1 MKLIPLLLDSRP
13 RYLGVGATDA
23 SLLQLPVGQSHL
35 VLELVKSVQKVTA
48 HPPIVVAPFAP
59 DQSYDTRMRTL
70 APIIEAV
77 TTPTAFKSSLT
88 RYDPSDFLLMVSPSL
103 YPKVGFDLRP
113 LMAGAIREAPMVRHL
128 LAFET
133 SSLRTKEFVHSEDG
147 RVRRIQRYFEPV
159 TWPFASG
166 VVASLVPIASLMT
179 TSELPTL
186 PLDQL
191 RRALALAGVPSQD
204 VPCRGECFDLSDET
218 GALALNEFKVLSS
231 FAHRDGGLRQT
242 SGTAA
247 RAGIDAT
254 ARFLGPVLVHEGVVV
269 EEGAL
274 VIGPAVLGARA
285 RIKADAVVAHCLVL
299 PGASV
304 AESAT
309 VRQRVVIRRTP
320 RAKPEEDTSSQR
332 RHTPGI
338 SVPATLQ
345 QPSRPTLYPAIK
357 AAVEPIIASVALVV
371 LSPLIVAIG
380 ALVKLSSEG
389 PIFFGDLREGKDGR
403 LFRCWKF
410 RTMRV
415 NADVLQHTLAGK
427 QQMDGPQFKMD
438 HDPRVTRVG
447 HWLRRSS
454 LDELPQL
461 FNVVRGD
468 MSCIGP
474 RPSPFN
480 ENQICVPW
488 RNARLSVRPGMS
500 GLWQVCRYNRAE
512 GDFHQWIHYDM
523 LYVNNVS
530 LLTDLKIILATF
542 KTLAGRGP
550 ISVHDITGVPADYIV
565 SSPSAAEGR
574 AWSQAFSER
583 AVPEGADPIASV
595 ISGRVNF
602 EREVAVTPVALADV
616 ADDGASK
623 TPVSIPAEWPGLPL
637 FSGAKT
643 PSTKTASEPA
653 N

>member
-35 VLELVKSVQKVTA
+35 VLELIKSVQKVTA
-48 HPPIVVAPFAP
+48 HSPIVVAPFAP
-59 DQSYDTRMRTL
+59 DQSYDTRIRTL
-70 APIIEAV
+70 APIIEAI
-77 TTPTAFKSSLT
+77 TSPAAFKGGLT

-103 YPKVGFDLRP
+103 FPKGGFDLRP

-179 TSELPTL
+179 TNELPTL

-204 VPCRGECFDLSDET
+204 VPCHGECFDLSDET
-218 GALALNEFKVLSS
+218 GALALNEYKVLSS
-231 FAHRDGGLRQT
+231 FANRDGGFRQT
-242 SGTAA
+242 SGTPMGP
-247 RAGIDAT
+247 GIDPT
-254 ARFLGPVLVHEGVVV
+254 ARFLGPVLVHDGVIV
-269 EEGAL
+269 EDGAL
-274 VIGPAVLGARA
+274 VIGPTVLGSRA
-285 RIKADAVVAHCLVL
+285 RIKSDAVVAHCLVL

-309 VRQRVVIRRTP
+309 VRQRVVIRRSP

-345 QPSRPTLYPAIK
+345 QRSRPTLYPAVK
-357 AAVEPIIASVALVV
+357 AAVEPVIASVALIV

-380 ALVKLSSEG
+380 ALVKLTSQG
-389 PIFFGDLREGKDGR
+389 PIFFGDLREGKDGQ

-438 HDPRVTRVG
+438 YDPRVTRVG

-500 GLWQVCRYNRAE
+500 GLWQVCRYNRAK

-550 ISVHDITGVPADYIV
+550 VSAHDITGVPADYVV

-574 AWSQAFSER
+574 AWSQAFSENATPEVVEPV
-583 AVPEGADPIASV
+583 AVARDDHA
-595 ISGRVNF
+595 NF
-602 EREVAVTPVALADV
+602 EREVLVKPVVLADV
-616 ADDGASK
+616 AGDGTAK
-623 TPVSIPAEWPGLPL
+623 PPVSIPAQWPGLQL
-637 FSGAKT
+637 FSEKRA
-643 PSTKTASEPA
+643 SSEPA
-653 N
+653 S

>member
-1 MKLIPLLLDSRP
+1 
-13 RYLGVGATDA
+13 
-23 SLLQLPVGQSHL
+23 
-35 VLELVKSVQKVTA
+35 
-48 HPPIVVAPFAP
+48 
-59 DQSYDTRMRTL
+59 
-70 APIIEAV
+70 
-77 TTPTAFKSSLT
+77 
-88 RYDPSDFLLMVSPSL
+88 
-103 YPKVGFDLRP
+103 
-113 LMAGAIREAPMVRHL
+113 
-128 LAFET
+128 
-133 SSLRTKEFVHSEDG
+133 
-147 RVRRIQRYFEPV
+147 
-159 TWPFASG
+159 
-166 VVASLVPIASLMT
+166 
-179 TSELPTL
+179 
-186 PLDQL
+186 
-191 RRALALAGVPSQD
+191 
-204 VPCRGECFDLSDET
+204 
-218 GALALNEFKVLSS
+218 
-231 FAHRDGGLRQT
+231 
-242 SGTAA
+242 
-247 RAGIDAT
+247 
-254 ARFLGPVLVHEGVVV
+254 
-269 EEGAL
+269 
-274 VIGPAVLGARA
+274 
-285 RIKADAVVAHCLVL
+285 
-299 PGASV
+299 
-304 AESAT
+304 
-309 VRQRVVIRRTP
+309 
-320 RAKPEEDTSSQR
+320 
-332 RHTPGI
+332 
-338 SVPATLQ
+338 
-345 QPSRPTLYPAIK
+345 
-357 AAVEPIIASVALVV
+357 V

-389 PIFFGDLREGKDGR
+389 PIFFGDSREGKDGR

-542 KTLAGRGP
+542 KIMAGRGP
-550 ISVHDITGVPADYIV
+550 ISAHDITDVPEDYIV

-583 AVPEGADPIASV
+583 AVPQGADPIASV

-602 EREVAVTPVALADV
+602 EREVPVKPVALADV

-623 TPVSIPAEWPGLPL
+623 APVSIPAEWPGLPL

-643 PSTKTASEPA
+643 SSTKTAPEPG